1 MMADAYETYRSAHDE
16 VQGYVK
22 ESRSFILNGKP
33 HDALGIA
40 TRAHQQYERIGRRL
54 GLWQATKAEEE
65 LDLELDETDEP
76 EADEAS
82 E

>member
-16 VQGYVK
+16 VQNYVK
-22 ESRSFILNGKP
+22 KSRSFILNGKP

-54 GLWQATKAEEE
+54 GLWQQTKTEDE
-65 LDLELDETDEP
+65 LDLDLDEP
-76 EADEAS
+76 EADDAS